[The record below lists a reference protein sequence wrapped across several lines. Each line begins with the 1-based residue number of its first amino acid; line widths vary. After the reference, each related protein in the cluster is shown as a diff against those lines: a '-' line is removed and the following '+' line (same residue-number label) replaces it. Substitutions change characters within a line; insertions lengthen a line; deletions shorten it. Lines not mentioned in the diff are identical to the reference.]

1 MPWQPLH
8 EKHYFRWEVPD
19 FALIMPNLIE
29 LLLFRWINIIIPQY
43 RVNNNKDSSVISSF
57 HVWSFNNWF
66 VHNTKFGSDMW
77 VGGESRVRVY
87 GVLQAVLCSS
97 FSKSLRVFTRWEGVK
112 VSVDPERHKMLYD
125 QSVCSSLQWKER
137 TFSFS
142 SVAHC

>member
-1 MPWQPLH
+1 MFGVLTTDLYTTQSL
-8 EKHYFRWEVPD
+8 
-19 FALIMPNLIE
+19 ALTCE
-29 LLLFRWINIIIPQY
+29 
-43 RVNNNKDSSVISSF
+43 
-57 HVWSFNNWF
+57 
-66 VHNTKFGSDMW
+66 W